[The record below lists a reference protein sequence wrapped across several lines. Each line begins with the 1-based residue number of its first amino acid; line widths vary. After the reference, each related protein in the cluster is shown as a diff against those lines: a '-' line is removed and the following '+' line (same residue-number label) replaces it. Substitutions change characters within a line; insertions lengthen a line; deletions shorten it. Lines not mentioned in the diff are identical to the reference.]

1 MNRLKLF
8 LSLALSAAFASLA
21 PAAEEAKPAA
31 PAKKP
36 ESFILW
42 DFSTTPNSFAY
53 GTWSKSVSAGK
64 GGITILKGADGK
76 GGCGADCDLN
86 LDDARFIELG
96 LAVGVAN
103 EVPQVQLVFEDGD
116 GTTVSWR
123 VGVSQIMPTQPVWFR
138 LPIAG
143 MKIDKPG
150 KDGKLETGK
159 IIKWHLQGD
168 FSTEKPM
175 HFMAIALRA
184 RR

>member
-1 MNRLKLF
+1 MNRFKLF
-8 LSLALSAAFASLA
+8 LSVLLSAAVSSLA
-21 PAAEEAKPAA
+21 LAADDAKPAA

-36 ESFILW
+36 DSFILW

-96 LAVGVAN
+96 MAVGVAN
-103 EVPQVQLVFEDGD
+103 EVPQVQIVFEDDD

-123 VGVSQIMPTQPVWFR
+123 IGISQIMPTLPVWFR
-138 LPIAG
+138 VPMSG

-150 KDGKLETGK
+150 KDGKLNSSK
-159 IIKWHLQGD
+159 VVKWHLQGD